1 MKHSIRIFTFLLFL
15 LLHPVVKAQH
25 PVNWSF
31 SSKKVGD
38 KLYEV
43 HLTAEVEEPW
53 HIYSQFSPP
62 GGALPTSI
70 TINKNPLVL
79 LQGGIKEHGK
89 LNKKFEEVFGME
101 VKYFEGSVTFI
112 QLVRL
117 RATVKTNLS
126 GNLEFMV
133 CNDRECL
140 PPKTVPFSIPL
151 L

>member
-1 MKHSIRIFTFLLFL
+1 MKHSIRFFAFLLCFL
-15 LLHPVVKAQH
+15 LHIALHAQD

-43 HLTAEVEEPW
+43 HLTAEVEGPW
-53 HIYSQFSPP
+53 HIYSQFSPA

-70 TINKNPLVL
+70 TINRNPLVL
-79 LQGGIKEHGK
+79 LQGSIRENGK
-89 LNKKFEEVFGME
+89 MNKKFEEVFGME
-101 VKYFEGSVTFI
+101 VKYYEGSVTFI
-112 QLVRL
+112 QIVRL
-117 RATVKTNLS
+117 KASVKTNFS

-140 PPKTVPFSIPL
+140 PPKKVSFNIPL
-151 L
+151 Q